1 MNILIGFLLVL
12 FISVA
17 LLLIL
22 AVLMQRTKQDGLGAA
37 FGGGLTE
44 TVFGAQT
51 SAILVKFTAWLIGL
65 FFFLAILLAW
75 LYGYRGH
82 HQSELSRRLHEVPA
96 AAAVAVPVPAPV
108 TAPGIAP
115 AAATPAPAAPAVPAP
130 IPVPAKP

>member
-96 AAAVAVPVPAPV
+96 AVVVPAPV